1 MPYGC
6 TAEKAARG
14 RPERQPGEQGKSGG
28 GARCSGTVVGL
39 RPRAP
44 AGCFNAHPLSCVAW
58 AQVRRLRIQLRLK
71 GVTEEKEDILAQVG
85 RGVGGCPCADTASVG
100 CGSLRACQPA
110 AMGGEEAAQSAVPD
124 AAWVACPRIHGV
136 LLLARTR
143 ECAGVSL
150 TLWKAVLAS
159 HTCPKFDYPT
169 SRPLHHH
176 PSTPHPQQEEY
187 PSSIP
192 FFPPITEKTIKLYT
206 RLYAVTVAGIIAFGG
221 LVAPVLEVKLGVGG
235 GCPRAQAFPLPDLVF
250 VSTECAKLGAEAK
263 RCAAASACIL
273 SASAWLQPEE
283 RHN

>member
-1 MPYGC
+1 M
-6 TAEKAARG
+6 
-14 RPERQPGEQGKSGG
+14 
-28 GARCSGTVVGL
+28 
-39 RPRAP
+39 
-44 AGCFNAHPLSCVAW
+44 
-58 AQVRRLRIQLRLK
+58 
-71 GVTEEKEDILAQVG
+71 
-85 RGVGGCPCADTASVG
+85 
-100 CGSLRACQPA
+100 
-110 AMGGEEAAQSAVPD
+110 
-124 AAWVACPRIHGV
+124 

-143 ECAGVSL
+143 ECAGVSP

-159 HTCPKFDYPT
+159 HTCPKFDYQT

-235 GCPRAQAFPLPDLVF
+235 AFSRCPAPPPPGLQAFSLYL
-250 VSTECAKLGAEAK
+250 STECAKLGAEAK